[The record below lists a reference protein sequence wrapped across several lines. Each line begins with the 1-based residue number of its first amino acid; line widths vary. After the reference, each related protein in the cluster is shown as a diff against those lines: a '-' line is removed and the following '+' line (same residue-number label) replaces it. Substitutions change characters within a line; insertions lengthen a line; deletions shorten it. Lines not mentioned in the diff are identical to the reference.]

1 MPQTS
6 IVPIMQ
12 GLGKT
17 KTFLKYAKEHNLPV
31 VVLPVAS
38 PPLFEDVHGIISAD
52 VADAIGL
59 KGGKRYE

>member
-6 IVPIMQ
+6 IIPIMQ

-31 VVLPVAS
+31 VVLPVAN
-38 PPLFEDVHGIISAD
+38 PPLFEDVHGLISAN